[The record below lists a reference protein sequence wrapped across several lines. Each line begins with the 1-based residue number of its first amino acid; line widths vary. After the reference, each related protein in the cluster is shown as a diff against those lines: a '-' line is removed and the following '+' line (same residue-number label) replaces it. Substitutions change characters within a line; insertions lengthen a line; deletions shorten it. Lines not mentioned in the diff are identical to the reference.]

1 MSGRAAEA
9 AMAAETADTEPVGAG
24 AATAP
29 AVPDQRTGGRGR
41 HAAAPPA
48 EERGSTHIPAS
59 VVEKIAAR
67 VAREVPRTRS
77 ARAQARVRGGTA
89 VLKLA
94 LGVDYPAPLRRTC
107 AAVRER
113 VATRVA
119 ELTGLAV
126 PQVDIEVTELR
137 QGRVRGG

>member
-1 MSGRAAEA
+1 
-9 AMAAETADTEPVGAG
+9 MAAETAETEPVGAG

-29 AVPDQRTGGRGR
+29 AVPDQRTRERGR
-41 HAAAPPA
+41 HAAPPPA

-67 VAREVPRTRS
+67 VAREVPRTRT

-89 VLKLA
+89 VLRLA
-94 LGVDYPAPLRRTC
+94 LAVEYPVPLRRTC

-113 VATRVA
+113 VASRVA

-126 PQVDIEVTELR
+126 PQVDIEVAELPR
-137 QGRVRGG
+137 GTARGG

>member
-1 MSGRAAEA
+1 MSGTAEA
-9 AMAAETADTEPVGAG
+9 AMTAETADTEPAGAG

-29 AVPDQRTGGRGR
+29 AVPGQRAAGRGR

-48 EERGSTHIPAS
+48 ELRGSTRIPAS

-77 ARAQARVRGGTA
+77 ARAQARVRGETA
-89 VLKLA
+89 VLKLGLA
-94 LGVDYPAPLRRTC
+94 VEYPAPLRRTC

-113 VATRVA
+113 VASRVA
-119 ELTGLAV
+119 ELTGLTV

-137 QGRVRGG
+137 GGRARGG